1 MIDPG
6 KRKSATVR
14 TGADFRSDPEHSEIS
29 ETTVLR
35 RPGAVNRI
43 DPGKASL
50 SDQQFGRFHLVEQL
64 GSGRQ
69 GQVWKAIQLE
79 PIVETVALK
88 LLSPALAH
96 DPKRLA
102 QFHREA
108 EVGAQ
113 LESPSLLQT
122 YEFGEING
130 IVFLTMPLV
139 NGISLD
145 EVISQMRSGR
155 ARRPEGCW
163 AWWSWLTEEAYIR
176 AMVRVVS
183 RIARALAVA
192 HNNLVVH
199 RDVKPANILL
209 DRQLEQR
216 VFLSDFGLSR
226 DLDGPPP
233 LTPLYGT
240 GTPLYMAPEK
250 LAACPSDDTL
260 CDIYALGVTLFEA
273 VTRQHPLTIPEW
285 VAPSDWVAYIARAK
299 PRTPRAVNPRVPE
312 SLEVVILKA
321 MHRNPAK
328 RYSSA
333 SALADDLERLASGEL
348 GASSIRPR

>member
-1 MIDPG
+1 MNNSVGSKNAAING
-6 KRKSATVR
+6 KIAPFTPE
-14 TGADFRSDPEHSEIS
+14 RSGTSDTIFQ
-29 ETTVLR
+29 R
-35 RPGAVNRI
+35 RPGAFNRV
-43 DPGKASL
+43 DPGPGQKCQPN
-50 SDQQFGRFHLVEQL
+50 QQFGRFHLVERL

-88 LLSPALAH
+88 LLAPALAH

-130 IVFLTMPLV
+130 FVFLTMPLV

-145 EVISQMRSGR
+145 EVIVQMRSGR

-176 AMVRVVS
+176 AMVRVIS

-192 HNNLVVH
+192 HANQVVH
-199 RDVKPANILL
+199 RDVKPANILM
-209 DRQLEQR
+209 DRQLENR
-216 VFLSDFGLSR
+216 VYLSDFGLSR
-226 DLDGPPP
+226 DLDGPLP
-233 LTPLYGT
+233 
-240 GTPLYMAPEK
+240 
-250 LAACPSDDTL
+250 
-260 CDIYALGVTLFEA
+260 
-273 VTRQHPLTIPEW
+273 
-285 VAPSDWVAYIARAK
+285 
-299 PRTPRAVNPRVPE
+299 
-312 SLEVVILKA
+312 
-321 MHRNPAK
+321 
-328 RYSSA
+328 
-333 SALADDLERLASGEL
+333 
-348 GASSIRPR
+348 